1 MSHAPDPDPTSG
13 LLIIISLLT
22 KPLIVSN
29 GILFFS
35 SNVIFLALKLDQIS
49 KYALLI
55 PFSTSAVKVIS
66 TKPFLIVAVPKTT
79 PSAVFNAT
87 FSISILSYL
96 ISDGIVKTALSPATM
111 FEPFGIANSY
121 ESTNFLSLFISVKI
135 SPFLAVVS
143 DLKLTSVTIL
153 SVMFFALTL

>member
-1 MSHAPDPDPTSG
+1 MPKYLPLFVSHAPDPDPTSG
-13 LLIIISLLT
+13 LLIIISLL
-22 KPLIVSN
+22 
-29 GILFFS
+29 
-35 SNVIFLALKLDQIS
+35 
-49 KYALLI
+49 
-55 PFSTSAVKVIS
+55 